1 MIKQAVKELSA
12 ASSNIRRPD
21 SPKVRGA
28 TTRKMHQNH
37 ANQLSFKEYLKASD
51 VTFSLCNAGAIYA
64 VGSIANRAV
73 HNTSFE
79 SRHMTYF
86 AERIHLVGRIEC
98 ASPLVYFLPTGSVQG
113 HRMISRRQRCWLIL
127 LLRGKT
133 TAFSVQNG

>member
-64 VGSIANRAV
+64 VGSIANRAT

-79 SRHMTYF
+79 SRPMTYF
-86 AERIHLVGRIEC
+86 ATRVRLVGRIEC
-98 ASPLVYFLPTGSVQG
+98 ASSLGDFLPTGSVQVIA
-113 HRMISRRQRCWLIL
+113 RSAEDVVRALACP
-127 LLRGKT
+127 
-133 TAFSVQNG
+133 AQNA